1 MNLRYVNMSLIL
13 ILRIVS
19 TFGQVALRSLGKS
32 VIDIAGGNGGVSFE
46 LSVRYG
52 IEATLVE
59 PREAKLSSMER
70 RRMKRICK
78 WREREAN
85 EPSSERLQH
94 DPLMQLLLRETLAV
108 KDDGIILDRVVQCC
122 SSDQQ
127 TLPFQYAQ
135 LEFPIT
141 FNIGNVN
148 EELLQL
154 LRSSAL
160 LIGMH
165 SDQVTESI
173 VDAALV
179 LNLPFAVVPCCVF
192 PHLFPHRKK
201 LDGSTVTSTEE
212 FIDYLQEKHPS
223 IKKCDL
229 PFNGRNVVLYRR
241 PEAHTQYSSYGE
253 ES

>member
-1 MNLRYVNMSLIL
+1 MI

-19 TFGQVALRSLGKS
+19 TFGQAALRNLGKS

-85 EPSSERLQH
+85 EPSYERLQH
-94 DPLMQLLLRETLAV
+94 DPLMQLLSRETLAV
-108 KDDGIILDRVVQCC
+108 KDDGVMLERVLQCC
-122 SSDQQ
+122 ESDQQ
-127 TLPFQYAQ
+127 TLPFQHVQ
-135 LEFPIT
+135 LDFPLT
-141 FNIGNVN
+141 FNIGDVD

-173 VDAALV
+173 VDAALA
-179 LNLPFAVVPCCVF
+179 LNLSFAVVPCCVF

-201 LDGSTVTSTEE
+201 PDGSTVTSTQG
-212 FIDYLQEKHPS
+212 FIEYLQEKHPS
-223 IKKCDL
+223 ITKCYL
-229 PFNGRNVVLYRR
+229 PFNGQNVVLYRKISPHSHVGCDELR
-241 PEAHTQYSSYGE
+241 
-253 ES
+253 